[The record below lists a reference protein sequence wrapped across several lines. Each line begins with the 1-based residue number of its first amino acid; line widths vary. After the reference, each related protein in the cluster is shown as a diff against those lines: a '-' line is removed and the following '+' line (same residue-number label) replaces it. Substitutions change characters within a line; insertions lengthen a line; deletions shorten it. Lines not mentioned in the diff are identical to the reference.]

1 MKRIE
6 LVRVCVEDCAIRYT
20 VHEDRGLGLLKH
32 ESVDLFVRFH
42 FNETFSCDL
51 NKAPLSML
59 ALPISLYMIPITYFY
74 DVELVIPEMDRE
86 LYERLPRIYSA
97 YSKIYGPFQENW
109 RGKVTVK
116 KIVDNHLAE
125 DSKYDKVVFFS
136 GGVDACHAGISNAGS
151 RSLLVNIP
159 DIERQ
164 DKKDFDLHDV
174 KISLTKNFAKMVGS
188 DWLLIAN
195 NFKACLFRDNE
206 IKKYLSEVRGLT
218 SPAYKFDGWQGIKYV
233 GNMCCV
239 APVAYLT
246 GTPLLVMGS
255 SCEEIEGKYA
265 ENFDGAHPEIT
276 NSFAFAGTSFAEQ
289 EGLRIRRTNKVRNIL
304 EWCKSRGVKTKIW
317 ACYVGG
323 VAQCGFCGKCVR
335 TQLNI
340 LCAGEN
346 PKEWGFEVFSEK
358 EFAKFIRTYQY
369 KESNPCWL
377 WDMIDTIEEG
387 RTYPCLN
394 ELLHWLKSIGYKRYA
409 SRANRRAALMG
420 ILKRAVSIRSY
431 PYYARRAVFKLIGR

>member
-1 MKRIE
+1 MKKIE
-6 LVRVCVEDCAIRYT
+6 LVRVWVEDCTIRYT
-20 VHEDRGLGLLKH
+20 IREDRGLGLLKQ

-42 FNETFSCDL
+42 FNETFNCDL
-51 NKAPLSML
+51 NMAPLSIL

-97 YSKIYGPFQENW
+97 YSRIYGPFQESW
-109 RGKVTVK
+109 RGKVAVK
-116 KIVDNHLAE
+116 KIVDNHLDG

-246 GTPLLVMGS
+246 GAKALIMGS
-255 SCEEIEGKYA
+255 GYEELEGEYIV
-265 ENFDGAHPEIT
+265 NLDGANPEIT
-276 NSFAFAGTSFAEQ
+276 DSIGFANVSFAPQDGMF
-289 EGLRIRRTNKVRNIL
+289 RRTLKVRNIMD
-304 EWCKSRGVKTKIW
+304 WCKAHGVTTKLW

-323 VAQCGFCGKCVR
+323 LKQCGFCGKCVR

-340 LCAGEN
+340 LCAGGN
-346 PKEWGFEVFSEK
+346 PKEWGFEGFLDEK
-358 EFAKFIRTYQY
+358 FEKFIRAY
-369 KESNPCWL
+369 KYRESTFCWL

-431 PYYARRAVFKLIGR
+431 PRYARRVVFKLIGR